1 MIEKTNYMTETINS
15 IFVEIICMV
24 TITKR
29 TGVDKRNSLQ
39 GSYILFE
46 ML

>member
-1 MIEKTNYMTETINS
+1 MIEKTNYMIETINS
-15 IFVEIICMV
+15 IFVEIICMATV
-24 TITKR
+24 TKR

-39 GSYILFE
+39 GFYILFK